1 MIKKGRERARHRNT
15 KKEDTPESQQP
26 WFDTLI
32 AEDIVEILPVMK
44 NVQGERI
51 QLPIH
56 NSTVTIATMIREK
69 YPQKFRINL
78 DVYKS
83 MLYAGRQLFDY
94 VFLKHNIT
102 EEDERLHK
110 MAELMDDLDKTFY
123 NSIYVED
130 FLKKHLEG
138 YITYGTGK
146 FSRDSIICHIEKMKE
161 LMPQDLQERCDNFIE
176 EELDAPENRI
186 RVQARLRKRQ
196 EREKEKEKERVRK
209 LLSVHQS

>member
-1 MIKKGRERARHRNT
+1 MIKKGRERAKHRNT
-15 KKEDTPESQQP
+15 KKEDAPENQQP

-32 AEDIVEILPVMK
+32 ADDIVDILPVMK

-94 VFLKHNIT
+94 VFLKHDMT
-102 EEDERLHK
+102 DKEAKLYK
-110 MAELMDDLDKTFY
+110 MAKLMEDVDETFY
-123 NSIYVED
+123 DSVFVED
-130 FLKKHLEG
+130 FLKKNLEG
-138 YITYGTGK
+138 YVTYGTGK
-146 FSRDSIICHIEKMKE
+146 FSRDSIICHIEEAKQ
-161 LMPQDLQERCDNFIE
+161 LMSKDLQERCDNFID
-176 EELDAPENRI
+176 EELDSSENKV
-186 RVQARLRKRQ
+186 RVQARLRKRK
-196 EREKEKEKERVRK
+196 EREQEKVRK
-209 LLSVHQS
+209 SLSVC